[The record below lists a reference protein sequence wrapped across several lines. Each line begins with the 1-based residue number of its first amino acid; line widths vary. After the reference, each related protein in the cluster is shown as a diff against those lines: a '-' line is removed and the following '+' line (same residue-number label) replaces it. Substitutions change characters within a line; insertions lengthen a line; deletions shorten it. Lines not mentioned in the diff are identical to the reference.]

1 MNESTPHQYERIAKA
16 IEFIQTH
23 FTSQPSLEEIAE
35 HVHLSPFHFQRLFQ
49 EWAGTTPKK
58 FLQYISIQY
67 AKSLLK
73 QPSATLFDVA
83 HQTGLSST
91 SRLHDLF
98 IKLEAMSPGEYKR
111 GGKSLT
117 IAYQMESTPFGP
129 ILMATTHQGICYLG
143 FHDSLEEGLAALQL
157 RFPFAQIQPSQ
168 DKSPHPVVTFFQF
181 PTGNLPQIKLH
192 LKGTPFQLK
201 VWEALLKIPM
211 GARSTYGQL
220 AHEIGQ
226 PTASR
231 AVGTAI
237 GSNPIAFII
246 PCHRVIQASG
256 HLGGYMWG
264 PIRKAALLGWENA
277 AVANDALQNNDKK

>member
-1 MNESTPHQYERIAKA
+1 MSSNFNAIFAPLLPSILLCSNLALLLETKA
-16 IEFIQTH
+16 ISDSAKKP
-23 FTSQPSLEEIAE
+23 FT
-35 HVHLSPFHFQRLFQ
+35 
-49 EWAGTTPKK
+49 K
-58 FLQYISIQY
+58 
-67 AKSLLK
+67 
-73 QPSATLFDVA
+73 
-83 HQTGLSST
+83 
-91 SRLHDLF
+91 
-98 IKLEAMSPGEYKR
+98 
-111 GGKSLT
+111 
-117 IAYQMESTPFGP
+117 
-129 ILMATTHQGICYLG
+129 
-143 FHDSLEEGLAALQL
+143 
-157 RFPFAQIQPSQ
+157 
-168 DKSPHPVVTFFQF
+168 
-181 PTGNLPQIKLH
+181 IKLH